1 MELEEEPQK
10 LFEKG
15 LAMLKRGYPSDA
27 VDFLEEAMRKGLKG
41 SACYSW
47 LGLAYA
53 RSGRQIISKAEELC
67 LKAIKMDF
75 YWPQY
80 YLNLSEVYL
89 IWGKKDK
96 AIRALEAGLKIDKNN
111 DAILNEL
118 HRMGIRR
125 NPVIPS
131 LSRTNPINKYL
142 GKILFTLGLRR

>member
-1 MELEEEPQK
+1 M
-10 LFEKG
+10 G
-15 LAMLKRGYPSDA
+15 LGMLKRGHSGDA
-27 VDFLEEAMRKGLKG
+27 VDCLEKALEAGFKG

-118 HRMGIRR
+118 HRLGIRR
-125 NPVIPS
+125 SPVIPS
-131 LSRTNPINKYL
+131 LSRINPINKYL
-142 GKILFTLGLRR
+142 GKILYKVGLRR